1 LDWLRLC
8 LPEHYPTFSQRQPIH
23 ETYLP
28 TIRHLVGQFKDG
40 TTLDAMSVVDLWR
53 SDQHLPQN
61 VKKMAVRAVLP
72 KLVHEKLLKRGTQRT
87 EFVIRRT
94 LTN

>member
-1 LDWLRLC
+1 
-8 LPEHYPTFSQRQPIH
+8 
-23 ETYLP
+23 
-28 TIRHLVGQFKDG
+28 
-40 TTLDAMSVVDLWR
+40 MSVVDLWR